1 MSARAAI
8 VCEKVSKYFY
18 RHAGRALLRKHVE
31 GWLRRA
37 PKERFYAL
45 RDVTFR
51 IQQGESV
58 ALVGTN
64 GAGKSTLLSLVT
76 GLVSPDAGRF
86 SVEGRIGPLLQLG
99 AGLHPDLTGAE
110 NVRLNAALLGFTRRR
125 TSELFDSIVEFA
137 GIADFIAEPLRTYS
151 SGMAMRLAFS
161 VAAHLD
167 PDILIID
174 EVLSVGDHAFQ
185 VKCAEKMASLKRS
198 GKTLLCVSHSAG
210 AIEGLCERA
219 LWLERGELVMDGP
232 VREVLDAYEGRPPSR
247 QA

>member
-1 MSARAAI
+1 MSARSVI

-51 IQQGESV
+51 IREGESV

-76 GLVSPDAGRF
+76 GLVSPDAGQF

-99 AGLHPDLTGAE
+99 AGMHPDLTGAE
-110 NVRLNAALLGFTRRR
+110 NVRLNAALLGLTRRR
-125 TSELFDSIVEFA
+125 TGELFDSIVEFA

-151 SGMAMRLAFS
+151 SGMVMRLAFS

-174 EVLSVGDHAFQ
+174 EVLSVGDRAFQ
-185 VKCAEKMASLKRS
+185 VKCTERMASLKRS

-210 AIEGLCERA
+210 AIEGLCERG
-219 LWLERGELVMDGP
+219 LWLERGELAMDGP
-232 VREVLDAYEGRPPSR
+232 VREVLDAYEGQSPSR

>member
-1 MSARAAI
+1 MSARPVI
-8 VCEKVSKYFY
+8 VCDQVSKYFY

-31 GWLRRA
+31 GWLRSA

-51 IQQGESV
+51 IQEGESV

-76 GLVSPDAGRF
+76 GLVSPDLGQF
-86 SVEGRIGPLLQLG
+86 SAEGRIGPLLQLG
-99 AGLHPDLTGAE
+99 AGMHPDLTGME
-110 NVRLNAALLGFTRRR
+110 NVRLNAALLGLTRRR
-125 TSELFDSIVEFA
+125 TGELFDSIVDFA

-151 SGMAMRLAFS
+151 SGMVMRLAFS
-161 VAAHLD
+161 VAVHLD

-174 EVLSVGDHAFQ
+174 EVLTVGDYAFQ

-232 VREVLDAYEGRPPSR
+232 LREVLDAYEGRPPSR